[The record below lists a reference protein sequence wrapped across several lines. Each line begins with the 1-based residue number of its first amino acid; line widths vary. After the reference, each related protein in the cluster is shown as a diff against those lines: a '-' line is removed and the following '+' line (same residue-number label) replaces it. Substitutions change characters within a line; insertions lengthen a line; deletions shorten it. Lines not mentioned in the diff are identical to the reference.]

1 MKKRTKTGNLRMNLW
16 NSAIIGT
23 GSYAPEKV
31 LTNYDLEKMV
41 DTSDEWIRRRTGMV
55 ERRIADE
62 NTASS
67 DLGIQSSL
75 RAIEDAGIDPL
86 EIDLIIAPTVTPDM
100 FFPSTACFIQK
111 GIKASN
117 SAAFDISAG
126 CSGFPYGLVIAD
138 QFIKC
143 GTYKTVLVV
152 AAETLSKIT
161 DWTDRSTCVLF
172 GDASGAAILQRTD
185 EKKGILSQY
194 LAADGEYSDF
204 ELLGIP
210 GGGSRN
216 PTSHETID
224 KGMHYIKMS
233 GRELFKL
240 GVKAMAEAGAKAL
253 ESADLSL
260 DDIDLCIP
268 HQANKRMIDAIAELM
283 HVPKEK
289 MFVNIEKYGNTSS
302 VTMAVALDEAIKEG
316 RIGPGNIVLIV
327 SFGSGL
333 TWAGVVIKL

>member
-1 MKKRTKTGNLRMNLW
+1 MGFRR
-16 NSAIIGT
+16 SAIIGT

-31 LTNYDLEKMV
+31 LTNFDLEKMV

-67 DLGIQSSL
+67 DLGILSSL
-75 RAIEDAGIDPL
+75 KAIETAGIDPA
-86 EIDLIIAPTVTPDM
+86 EIELIIVPTVTPDM

-117 SAAFDISAG
+117 AAAFDISAG

-172 GDASGAAILQRTD
+172 GDASGAALLQATD
-185 EKKGILSQY
+185 EDKGIISYYLS
-194 LAADGEYSDF
+194 ADGNYSDY

-210 GGGSRN
+210 AGGSRN
-216 PTSHETID
+216 PATHETVD
-224 KGMHYIKMS
+224 KRMHYIKMR
-233 GRELFKL
+233 GQELYKL
-240 GVKAMAEAGAKAL
+240 EFD
-253 ESADLSL
+253 S
-260 DDIDLCIP
+260 
-268 HQANKRMIDAIAELM
+268 
-283 HVPKEK
+283 
-289 MFVNIEKYGNTSS
+289 
-302 VTMAVALDEAIKEG
+302 
-316 RIGPGNIVLIV
+316 
-327 SFGSGL
+327 
-333 TWAGVVIKL
+333 

>member
-1 MKKRTKTGNLRMNLW
+1 MGSIK
-16 NSAIIGT
+16 SAIIGT
-23 GSYAPEKV
+23 GSYAPEKI
-31 LTNYDLEKMV
+31 LTNFDLEKMV

-67 DLGIQSSL
+67 DLGIQASL
-75 RAIEDAGIDPL
+75 RAIETAGIDPS
-86 EIDLIIAPTVTPDM
+86 EIDLIIVPTVTPDM

-111 GIKASN
+111 GIKAPKA
-117 SAAFDISAG
+117 AAFDISAG

-172 GDASGAAILQRTD
+172 GDAAGAAILQATEED
-185 EKKGILSQY
+185 KGVISYY
-194 LAADGEYSDF
+194 LAADGDYSDYG
-204 ELLGIP
+204 LLGIP

-216 PTSHETID
+216 PASHETVD
-224 KGMHYIKMS
+224 KRMHYIKMR
-233 GRELFKL
+233 GQELFKP
-240 GVKAMAEAGAKAL
+240 GVKAMAEAGIKAL
-253 ESADLSL
+253 QSANLTL
-260 DDIDLCIP
+260 DDIKIVIP
-268 HQANKRMIDAIAELM
+268 HQANKRMIDSVADNLGLPEG
-283 HVPKEK
+283 K

-302 VTMAVALDEAIKEG
+302 VTMAVALDEAIREG
-316 RIGPGNIVLIV
+316 KAGPGDYVLIV
-327 SFGSGL
+327 AFGSGL
-333 TWAGVVIKL
+333 TWAGIVIRL

>member
-1 MKKRTKTGNLRMNLW
+1 
-16 NSAIIGT
+16 
-23 GSYAPEKV
+23 
-31 LTNYDLEKMV
+31 MV

-67 DLGIQSSL
+67 DLGIKSSL
-75 RAIEDAGIDPL
+75 KAIETAGIDPA
-86 EIDLIIAPTVTPDM
+86 EIELIIVPTVTPDM

-172 GDASGAAILQRTD
+172 GDASGAAVLQATD
-185 EKKGILSQY
+185 EDKGIISYYLS
-194 LAADGEYSDF
+194 ADGNYSDF
-204 ELLGIP
+204 GLLGIP
-210 GGGSRN
+210 AGGSRN
-216 PTSHETID
+216 PATHETID
-224 KGMHYIKMS
+224 KRMHYIKMR
-233 GRELFKL
+233 GQELYKL
-240 GVKAMAEAGAKAL
+240 G
-253 ESADLSL
+253 
-260 DDIDLCIP
+260 
-268 HQANKRMIDAIAELM
+268 
-283 HVPKEK
+283 
-289 MFVNIEKYGNTSS
+289 
-302 VTMAVALDEAIKEG
+302 
-316 RIGPGNIVLIV
+316 
-327 SFGSGL
+327 
-333 TWAGVVIKL
+333 